1 MSRRVFS
8 LGLFVFSNWE
18 GNFYSLTQH
27 LFNDYLYLNGFIEM
41 QFTCHPLP
49 PFKGCTLMVFN
60 VFTDVC
66 VTLATVSF
74 RTFSSP
80 QKGTSYPSPPT
91 SPFPHPHPR
100 SKQPL
105 MCIYI
110 YLFVFLGPYLQH
122 MEVPRLGSRMWAVAP
137 SLRHSHSNG
146 RSEPCL
152 RPTPQLMAMP
162 DPWPTEQGQGS
173 NLHPHGC

>member
-80 QKGTSYPSPPT
+80 QKGTSYPSPPI

-122 MEVPRLGSRMWAVAP
+122 MEVPRLGSRM
-137 SLRHSHSNG
+137 
-146 RSEPCL
+146 
-152 RPTPQLMAMP
+152 
-162 DPWPTEQGQGS
+162 
-173 NLHPHGC
+173 